1 MGAKCGTLREA
12 CLSDTDIRY
21 SSNADYDAIAQND
34 IWERTTG
41 YAKLVGMAYTGEG
54 NVIKEINTTFDGLN
68 FSYSMENLTEYR
80 NYTVSGTR
88 ALFEYKFFAKSAPN
102 SILGPFGLAIRN
114 LYYATST
121 FELDGSLHTMP
132 GQRFTFNGT
141 GPWQEGPTTL
151 SRVIDAK
158 TIFATGS
165 GVTNAQTCI
174 DPACKKTTVVEQFFE
189 DGVLEMFLVYQ
200 GEKITADEY
209 TTGIQNTIID
219 YNILPQFIAPLN
231 QEIGQ
236 NYPTEEKWCET
247 DPACS
252 ESPYQEPKAPL
263 RTGATVGFVILGLA
277 ILCAVFYVFHS
288 TTMKR
293 KEKRIKE
300 QFSMRMKQSITMKS
314 FSGNNSA
321 QFHEIFKRIDK
332 DGDGYIERDELQEYM
347 NAKGE
352 TMPES
357 DFDALWKSFDI
368 DKSGTIDYLEFCVF
382 MAKNQEVL

>member
-21 SSNADYDAIAQND
+21 SPNADYDLIAQND

-54 NVIKEINTTFDGLN
+54 NVIKEINITFDGLN
-68 FSYSMENLTEYR
+68 VSYSMENVIEYR
-80 NYTVSGTR
+80 NSTVSGTR
-88 ALFEYKFFAKSAPN
+88 ALFESKFFAKSAPN

-132 GQRFTFNGT
+132 GQDVGNGT
-141 GPWQEGPTTL
+141 WQEGPTTL

-165 GVTNAQTCI
+165 GVTLAQTCI
-174 DPACKKTTVVEQFFE
+174 DPACKKTTVVNQFFE
-189 DGVLEMFLVYQ
+189 DGVLESFNVYQ

-219 YNILPQFIAPLN
+219 YNILPQLIAPLN
-231 QEIGQ
+231 QDIGQ

-357 DFDALWKSFDI
+357 DFDALWKSFDT

>member
-21 SSNADYDAIAQND
+21 SSNVDYDAVAQND
-34 IWERTTG
+34 IWERTSG
-41 YAKLVGMAYTGEG
+41 YAKLVGMGYTGEG
-54 NVIKEINTTFDGLN
+54 NVKKEINITFNGLDV
-68 FSYSMENLTEYR
+68 SYSMENVIQYR
-80 NYTVSGTR
+80 NFTVFGTR
-88 ALFEYKFFAKSAPN
+88 ALLDSKLFGKSAPN
-102 SILGPFGLAIRN
+102 SILGPFGVALRGESY
-114 LYYATST
+114 LTST

-132 GQRFTFNGT
+132 RQDIKTNGDGT
-141 GPWQEGPTTL
+141 WQEGPSTL

-158 TIFATGS
+158 TIFATESGS
-165 GVTNAQTCI
+165 TLAQTCI